1 MTATMSRH
9 LCQERTDRA
18 VFILMTLGMGEPV
31 RTRQSDTKKD
41 ITLVLTSTGVILV
54 RNNSTSKIITMY
66 YATMKE
72 ASWVAGGRMPDSVY
86 SRIIKNTK
94 AGYIKKQNEIIF

>member
-1 MTATMSRH
+1 MTATMSKH

-18 VFILMTLGMGEPV
+18 VFILTTLGIGEPV
-31 RTRQSDTKKD
+31 RTRHSDTKEN

-54 RNNSTSKIITMY
+54 RNDTTGTIITMY

-72 ASWVAGGRMPDSVY
+72 ASWVASGRMPDGVY
-86 SRIIKNTK
+86 NRIVKNVK
-94 AGYIKKQNEIIF
+94 AGYIKRQNEAIF